1 MQIVKYYARH
11 NKNLY
16 LGEVKMKG
24 TIDNYKIFE
33 SVARNESISRA
44 SEELFITQPAV
55 SQAIKRLEDVFGAS
69 LFNRTKYGVRLTTEG
84 EILYKNIKQ
93 GLDFIENGERLFS
106 AFKNVDVGTIRIGAS
121 ATLTQHI
128 LIPYLKIFHKRYP
141 KIEIEIINHLS
152 SNLVNM
158 LKSGLLDLLILNLP
172 MKEDEE
178 LEVTPFTNVQ
188 EIICASPDYMDRTK
202 FYNQN
207 ELKKYDLITQKL
219 PSNTRTFIDEF
230 FKSKKISLFP
240 KIEVVSFNVVCQLTK
255 IGFGYSMLT
264 KEFVEDDLNNG
275 NLVKLNTDI
284 EFPLREIGLAA
295 LKKNSL
301 SFATRKLIDI
311 VLNKD

>member
-1 MQIVKYYARH
+1 
-11 NKNLY
+11 
-16 LGEVKMKG
+16 
-24 TIDNYKIFE
+24 
-33 SVARNESISRA
+33 
-44 SEELFITQPAV
+44 
-55 SQAIKRLEDVFGAS
+55 
-69 LFNRTKYGVRLTTEG
+69 
-84 EILYKNIKQ
+84 
-93 GLDFIENGERLFS
+93 
-106 AFKNVDVGTIRIGAS
+106 
-121 ATLTQHI
+121 
-128 LIPYLKIFHKRYP
+128 
-141 KIEIEIINHLS
+141 
-152 SNLVNM
+152 M

-264 KEFVEDDLNNG
+264 KEFIEDDLNNG